1 MFNFQ
6 LSIFNYGVSNLVL
19 PRFMQVHRSTNNLP
33 AFKNAVI
40 TIGTFDGVHTGHL
53 QIIKQLKE
61 EAKKAKGESVIITFH
76 PHPRMIIVSDKSEIK
91 LLNTLEEKIELLSA
105 QSVDH
110 LVIVP
115 FTKQFSE
122 QTAEE
127 YINDFLI
134 TGFHPHTL
142 ITGYDHHF
150 GKDRK
155 GNYKMLEAYADKGNY
170 FVKEISEH
178 VLNQVTVSSTKIR
191 KAVLEC
197 DIETANEY
205 LGYNYFFEGTVTE
218 GNKIGRTIGY
228 PTANLKVNDENKLI
242 PGDGIY
248 AVKVAM
254 VKNQSSY
261 QNQAS
266 HPVLLNGMM
275 SIGIRPTIGNS
286 ERSIEVNIFEF
297 NEDIYGQNIRVYVK
311 YFLREEKKFDG
322 LDELKSAIDKDKIM
336 SVELLLNDQ
345 V

>member
-19 PRFMQVHRSTNNLP
+19 PRFMQVHRSINNLP

-53 QIIKQLKE
+53 QIIKQLRE
-61 EAKKAKGESVIITFH
+61 EAKKANGETVIITFH

-91 LLNTLEEKIELLSA
+91 LLNTLEEKIELLAA
-105 QSVDH
+105 QSIDH

-122 QTAEE
+122 QSAEE

-134 TGFHPHTL
+134 KRFHPHTL

-155 GNYKMLEAYADKGNY
+155 GNYKMLEAYADEGNY
-170 FVKEISEH
+170 LVKEIPGH

-191 KAVLEC
+191 NAVLQC
-197 DIETANEY
+197 DIETGNKY
-205 LGYNYFFEGTVTE
+205 LGYTYFFGGMVTE

-228 PTANLKVNDENKLI
+228 PTANLFVNDENKLI

-248 AVKVAM
+248 AVKVAISHH
-254 VKNQSSY
+254 QLPY
-261 QNQAS
+261 QNQTS
-266 HPVLLNGMM
+266 HTRLLNGMM

-286 ERSIEVNIFEF
+286 ERTIEVNIFDF
-297 NEDIYGQNIRVYVK
+297 DEDIYRQNIRVYVK
-311 YFLREEKKFDG
+311 YFLREEKKFDSMT
-322 LDELKSAIDKDKIM
+322 ELTTAIDKDKMM
-336 SVELLLNDQ
+336 SLKLLVDDQ